1 MIMDKN
7 EADISKFSQGA
18 TIDGPAPVGIN
29 TTQRQVIFNDIG
41 MRIDR
46 NGVWYYQGSPINR
59 LKLQKLFASVMRR
72 DDTGAYWL
80 ITPDEIVPVTVDAA
94 PFIAVELHA
103 TGEYQ
108 NQVVQF
114 RTNIETSIS
123 AGEDHP
129 LRVETDPETGEP
141 CPYIALNDGLEAK
154 LNRPTFY
161 DLVALGVEEKVEKA
175 QIFGVWSGGVF
186 HKLGDAVECNQA
198 GPG

>member
-18 TIDGPAPVGIN
+18 TIDGQAPVGIN
-29 TTQRQVIFNDIG
+29 TTQRQVIFGDIG
-41 MRIDR
+41 M
-46 NGVWYYQGSPINR
+46 WYYRGSPINR

-80 ITPDEIVPVTVDAA
+80 ITPAEIVPVTVEAA
-94 PFIAVELHA
+94 PFIAVEMHA
-103 TGEYQ
+103 TGEHQ
-108 NQVVQF
+108 NQVVRF

-129 LRVETDPETGEP
+129 LRIETDPETGEP

-161 DLVALGVEEKVEKA
+161 DLVALGVEERVEQA

-186 HKLGDAVECNQA
+186 HKLGDAVECNQTGA
-198 GPG
+198 G